1 MAESAPSSRDV
12 DGDAG
17 DPFRGTAYR
26 LVQPIAVGGM
36 SEIYLVEHALLGTR
50 HAAKVLRSQ
59 FAGNA
64 RIIDRLR
71 VEGQTLSRLA
81 HPHIVASSDVG
92 TTADGRPFIV
102 MEHMVGWTLED
113 LIASRGSL
121 TVYESVAHTGNLLS
135 ALAEAHAI
143 GVVHRDIKPSNIF
156 IAVQKDGVPV
166 LKVLDFGVAKV
177 LPEVSA
183 LAPRPVEVPTDD
195 AVVIGTPRF
204 VSPEGALGQKVDQ
217 RADIYATGLILY
229 VMLTGK
235 GPFDHVPRD
244 TGVIVAHAFEEPKPP
259 SSLASNPIPE
269 ELDQIVLR
277 ALSKDPNDRYAT
289 AWDFHAALERVWQ
302 VLNCPTHLR
311 DTGIASIS
319 MLKQYGLAPKPRRK
333 RTLTNSP
340 LVAFIVAFCTFGL
353 TAALM
358 TYSCQ
363 GGAVP

>member
-1 MAESAPSSRDV
+1 MAESAPISRDL
-12 DGDAG
+12 DGGAD

-36 SEIYLVEHALLGTR
+36 SEIYLVEHVQLGTQ
-50 HAAKVLRSQ
+50 HAAKVLRGQ

-102 MEHMVGWTLED
+102 MEYMTGWTLEE
-113 LIASRGSL
+113 LIAARGSL
-121 TVYESVAHTGNLLS
+121 TVYEAVAHTGNLLS
-135 ALAEAHAI
+135 ALAEAHEI
-143 GVVHRDIKPSNIF
+143 GVIHRDIKPSNIF
-156 IAVQKDGVPV
+156 IAVSKDGVPM
-166 LKVLDFGVAKV
+166 LKVLDFGVARV

-195 AVVIGTPRF
+195 NVVIGTPRF
-204 VSPEGALGQKVDQ
+204 VSPEGAMGQKVDQ

-235 GPFDHVPRD
+235 GPFDHISRD
-244 TGVIVAHAFEEPKPP
+244 AGVIAAHAFEAPQPP
-259 SSLASNPIPE
+259 SALASNPIPPE
-269 ELDQIVLR
+269 IDQIVLR
-277 ALSKDPNDRYAT
+277 ALSKSPDDRFAT
-289 AWDFHAALERVWQ
+289 AWEFHADLERVWHA
-302 VLNCPTHLR
+302 LNCPTHLR

-319 MLKQYGLAPKPRRK
+319 MLRQYGFTPTPRRK
-333 RTLTNSP
+333 ITLTNSAP
-340 LVAFIVAFCTFGL
+340 LAFIVSFFTFGL
-353 TAALM
+353 TAALV

-363 GGAVP
+363 RGPVP